1 MCPAGVACPEG
12 KSGEGA
18 EQEGFFMFP
27 RHQELLGDRA
37 RDCGLVVTLEY
48 TGMEAETRGIFT
60 ISYLL
65 YRSVCVCV
73 CVCERSEERRVGKV

>member
-1 MCPAGVACPEG
+1 
-12 KSGEGA
+12 
-18 EQEGFFMFP
+18 MFP

-73 CVCERSEERRVGKV
+73 YVCVKEMENEYRGMCVLLS